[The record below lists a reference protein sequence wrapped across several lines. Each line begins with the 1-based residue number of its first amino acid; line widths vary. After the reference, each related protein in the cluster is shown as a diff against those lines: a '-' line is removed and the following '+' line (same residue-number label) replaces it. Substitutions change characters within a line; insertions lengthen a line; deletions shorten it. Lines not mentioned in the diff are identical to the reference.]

1 MKYRLVNNLNKKKEE
16 LIMGGVISLGEALID
31 FTPLDDQNQDF
42 RKNPGGAPANV
53 AVALSRL
60 GVDVSFVGKVGDDVL
75 GNFMKQKL
83 TEEDVDTDNMLLTDE
98 ARTALTFVTLDED
111 GDRSFDFYIDPSAD
125 RFLQP
130 EEIEENLFVENKIF
144 HFGSISLIDE
154 PARSAT
160 ARAVKLAQENGLLV
174 SYDPNLRAGL
184 WSSIDKAK
192 KMIISV
198 LDQVDILKVAEEELE
213 FITEEKEIE
222 AGVEAIQTRYKV
234 PLIFVTQGGKGAYYY
249 QNELEFVPAID
260 VDVVDTTGAGDGF
273 VSGIL
278 YNLNN
283 WNKEISQLNS
293 DDLEYMTKF
302 ANVSGG
308 LAASESGAMAALP
321 TLKQIKEMK
330 N

>member
-1 MKYRLVNNLNKKKEE
+1 
-16 LIMGGVISLGEALID
+16 MGGVISLGEALID

-60 GVDVSFVGKVGDDVL
+60 GVDVSFIGKVGDDVL

-83 TEEDVDTDNMLLTDE
+83 TEEDVDTDNMLLTNE

-130 EEIEENLFVENKIF
+130 EEINELLFTEHKIL

-160 ARAVKLAQENGLLV
+160 EYAVKKAKKQGLLI
-174 SYDPNLRAGL
+174 SYDPNLRIGL
-184 WSSIDKAK
+184 WSSQAEAK
-192 KMIISV
+192 QRIISM
-198 LDQVDILKVAEEELE
+198 LDQVDVLKVAAEELE
-213 FITEEKEIE
+213 FITGKEEIE
-222 AGVEAIQTRYKV
+222 AGVEVIRAEYKI
-234 PLIFVTQGGKGAYYY
+234 PLIFVTHGGEGAYYY
-249 QNELEFVPAID
+249 QNELGFVPAID

-283 WNKEISQLNS
+283 FNKQISKLDSS
-293 DDLEYMTKF
+293 DLKYMTKF

-321 TLKQIKEMK
+321 TLEQIKEIL
-330 N
+330 